1 MQSVSPKVYIL
12 RKRFKRYNFYRYDK
26 ANNKYLKS
34 YNRKE
39 EPKQIKYLDVNKLYG
54 YAMSKFFTR
63 NKLEWIDLKML
74 DLKKYTSNSPNG
86 FVVEVD
92 LQYPKELR
100 ELHKDYP
107 LVPDNKKIL
116 SDYQLK
122 VADLYNI
129 PVANFKKLVSNLFD
143 KEKYIS

>member
-1 MQSVSPKVYIL
+1 M
-12 RKRFKRYNFYRYDK
+12 
-26 ANNKYLKS
+26 
-34 YNRKE
+34 
-39 EPKQIKYLDVNKLYG
+39 NKLYG
-54 YAMSKFFTR
+54 YAMSKFFTT

-107 LVPDNKKIL
+107 LVPDNKKML